1 MNVKE
6 SLSLT
11 YPSRKPLAIT
21 LHNPARSA
29 AAPPL
34 LKKSCM
40 PTSITMGLRDPA
52 AAPSHVVHDAVAPSL
67 SIPTPPIASISQV
80 SNNPERLQVQNLDSE
95 SAMISTTEQ
104 LSRERVM
111 MDVSCSVPMQP
122 KKKPKPDKQREGR
135 TCRRCGIRT
144 CPGKKSVDGCK
155 NPCRDCGKMD
165 CPGRNPK
172 RPKRTCRTA
181 WIGINVDN

>member
-11 YPSRKPLAIT
+11 YPSRKTLAIT

-29 AAPPL
+29 AAPSLP
-34 LKKSCM
+34 KKSCM
-40 PTSITMGLRDPA
+40 PTTVAMGLRVPA
-52 AAPSHVVHDAVAPSL
+52 ATPTHTTHAAVAPSV
-67 SIPTPPIASISQV
+67 SNPTLPIASTSQV
-80 SNNPERLQVQNLDSE
+80 SESNTNPERLWSPE
-95 SAMISTTEQ
+95 WAISMTEQ
-104 LSRERVM
+104 LSREQVI
-111 MDVSCSVPMQP
+111 MDVSRSVPTQP
-122 KKKPKPDKQREGR
+122 KKKPKSDKPREGR

-144 CPGKKSVDGCK
+144 CPGKKSVDSCK

-172 RPKRTCRTA
+172 RPKRTCSVA
-181 WIGINVDN
+181 WIGVND